1 MARRSTGQI
10 TAVDRSGVGCGV
22 KVVTLDLPPPLSTNR
37 RRKIDWASEPDHAR
51 WIKNADAHVL
61 IAKSQGLKLERIK
74 RFEIEIVVDESVNV
88 DLDNN
93 CKSLIDFLRRI
104 NLIYDDNPKCMR
116 KFTMT
121 WGAAPA
127 GIKIIVTPLAG
138 EVSSSGILSTLRGK
152 IRPMNIPKLESGK

>member
-1 MARRSTGQI
+1 MRRE
-10 TAVDRSGVGCGV
+10 DR
-22 KVVTLDLPPPLSTNR
+22 
-37 RRKIDWASEPDHAR
+37 HAR
-51 WIKNADAHVL
+51 PAGPAFDKSAPQDRLGKRTGPCALDQECHAHVL

-74 RFEIEIVVDESVNV
+74 RFEIEIVVDESVNI

-116 KFTMT
+116 KLTMT

-138 EVSSSGILSTLRGK
+138 EVSSSDILSTLRGK
-152 IRPMNIPKLESGK
+152 IRPMNIPKLEKEP